1 MYTGAYEY
9 PPPTLTGGVRTD
21 IMHIEQCVGVGEV
34 AVSDSRSSA
43 PTTQELARLALG
55 MHHSRGLGQKT

>member
-9 PPPTLTGGVRTD
+9 PPPTLTGSVRSD

-34 AVSDSRSSA
+34 AISDSRSSA
-43 PTTQELARLALG
+43 PTSHELARLALG
-55 MHHSRGLGQKT
+55 MFGSTIT